1 MYKVSFLGNN
11 ITGGNDMENNINT
24 LDELNK
30 GCWMGMTALDYIL
43 EKVDEFSF
51 KELLEKQYK
60 EYQELSNRID
70 ELHREY
76 TDDDLHEASVMEK
89 MMTWYGIQKDTILD
103 DSVSKLAD
111 LLING
116 TNMGIIEGRKLLN
129 NKTMDKKVHKVCSEY
144 IKVQE
149 KYIEKLKKF
158 L

>member
-1 MYKVSFLGNN
+1 
-11 ITGGNDMENNINT
+11 MENNINT

-30 GCWMGMTALDYIL
+30 GCFMGMNALDFIL
-43 EKVDEFSF
+43 EKVEEYSF

-60 EYQELSNRID
+60 EYQELANRID
-70 ELHREY
+70 ELYREY
-76 TDDDLHEASVMEK
+76 TNDGIHQPSVMEK
-89 MMTWYGIQKDTILD
+89 VMTWYGIQKDTILD

-129 NKTMDKKVHKVCSEY
+129 NKTMDKKVHKLCSEY
-144 IKVQE
+144 VKVQE